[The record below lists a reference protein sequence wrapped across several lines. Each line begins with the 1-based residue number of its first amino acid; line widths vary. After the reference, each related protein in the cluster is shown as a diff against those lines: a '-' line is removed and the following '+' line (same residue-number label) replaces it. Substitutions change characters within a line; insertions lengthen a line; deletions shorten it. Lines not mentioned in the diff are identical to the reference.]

1 MIKRIQSDLKRSL
14 MEKDIL
20 RVSTLRLLI
29 AAIKNKEI
37 ELGKKKEGVPND
49 EIIAILRS
57 EIKKRKDAAV
67 GFRGGRREDDAVK
80 EEKEM
85 KILQEYLPEDISD
98 YEIREVV
105 KKAIKK
111 SGASSAHDFGK
122 AMKETMA
129 ILKGKA
135 SGDKVAVILKEEL
148 GV

>member
-37 ELGKKKEGVPND
+37 ELGKKKEGVSNE

-80 EEKEM
+80 EEK
-85 KILQEYLPEDISD
+85 
-98 YEIREVV
+98 
-105 KKAIKK
+105 KKKK
-111 SGASSAHDFGK
+111 LHKQFS
-122 AMKETMA
+122 
-129 ILKGKA
+129 
-135 SGDKVAVILKEEL
+135 
-148 GV
+148 